1 MTLLKTSVLNGIA
14 VAVRILTLLG
24 LNKVLAVYVGPAGYA
39 VIGQFQN
46 AMQMITVVG
55 SGAINN
61 GVTKY
66 TAEYHDDPTQL
77 ERLWRTAAAICLFG
91 SLSTSLVIVVF
102 RRQLAYW
109 LLNDVRFA
117 SVFVWLGLTLSL
129 FVFNTL
135 LLAILNGKKE
145 IGRYV
150 TANIAGSLL
159 ALTLTVLLTVNHGLC
174 GALVALAVYQ
184 SVAFVVTAS
193 LVYRTGW
200 FRQVRLFGPIDKG
213 VAMRLSRY
221 ALMAIV
227 SAACAPLSQIAVR
240 NYLGVELGWD
250 AAGYWEAMWRLSAA
264 YLMLVTTTLSVYYL
278 PRLSELREPNLI
290 MREIRDGYRL
300 IVPFVA
306 VSGLV
311 LYWMRDV
318 VIDLLF
324 TPDFRP
330 MRDLF
335 AWQMVGDTLKVG
347 SWLLGY
353 LMLGKAMFGLFI
365 GTEVVFTLSFVAL
378 AIGLTG
384 VFGLIGVAIAHALN
398 YLAYWGYLA
407 FAIRGRLSANE
418 EPQSAR

>member
-1 MTLLKTSVLNGIA
+1 MTLFKTSVLNGIA
-14 VAVRILTLLG
+14 VAIRILTLLG

-46 AMQMITVVG
+46 AMQMITAVG
-55 SGAINN
+55 SSAISN

-66 TAEYHDDPTQL
+66 TAEYHDDPMRQ
-77 ERLWRTAAAICLFG
+77 ERLWRTAAAICLLG
-91 SLSTSLVIVVF
+91 SLSTSLVIVVT
-102 RRQLAYW
+102 RKQLAYW

-117 SVFVWLGLTLSL
+117 SVFVWLALTLSL
-129 FVFNTL
+129 FVFNAL

-145 IGRYV
+145 IGLYV
-150 TANIAGSLL
+150 TANIAGSLIAL
-159 ALTLTVLLTVNHGLC
+159 ALTVLLTVNHGLY

-184 SVAFVVTAS
+184 SVAFVITAS

-213 VAMRLSRY
+213 VAVRLSRY
-221 ALMAIV
+221 ALMTIV

-278 PRLSELREPNLI
+278 PRLSELREPEMI

-306 VSGLV
+306 VSGFV

-378 AIGLTG
+378 AIGLTA
-384 VFGLIGVAIAHALN
+384 VFGLTGVAIAHALN
-398 YLAYWGYLA
+398 YLAYWSYLA
-407 FAIRGRLSANE
+407 VAIRGRLAANE